1 MFKLDIY
8 LLDNL
13 NFIVDEISI
22 NKPRTYRE
30 LENTIV
36 QKIKNLPKSYDKF
49 IYRNKQEILINQNHK
64 YKDVN
69 DLLFIRDN
77 DNNNLKRSKYDII
90 MDLLP
95 SSKQQKL
102 DLKFNCTNCLEVIK
116 NENPYLCYKCQKI
129 FHEKCLKD
137 WDNKCKS
144 LNKIFNCPSCRDELP
159 LEKWN
164 KKLEHEE
171 NRNDFTKLINKV
183 YEDKLNNNLLNNLL
197 LIKDKKIY
205 DLIQNKKKIN
215 ELLKRFKNYTDKSI
229 SIFNN
234 IINQINSIHS
244 LLKLEKNNRL
254 NDLIK
259 KLTLEKINDLSNLL
273 NEEFHFLKNKINKN
287 TYRNKALM
295 INKESE
301 ISYINIKELNN
312 NSGIVKIPSSP
323 KLEHNESESQ
333 NIYFDFGFNDLNNL
347 KQKKE
352 NINNKINE
360 DIPKSLTASKVKKII
375 NMSNLPET
383 FGSVEINNYNQ
394 DKPKYSIQTNV
405 QRNINYDL
413 NQEDS
418 EKDVISL
425 SNNLIN
431 QDILMTTKITE
442 KTEDIQAEDYSQ
454 YFKDE
459 QPLSNQFIE
468 EKNYLNEPINLQGV
482 NINFSQPQQNINNN
496 YNDEINKI
504 IFENINF
511 SSNIEVNNQNQID
524 IQNYMNQNNTYDFN
538 NQQIIN
544 ENEIKD
550 NNESQNY
557 MLQNNYKP
565 LKRDKVSALS
575 KDEQDKFNTVN

>member
-1 MFKLDIY
+1 
-8 LLDNL
+8 
-13 NFIVDEISI
+13 
-22 NKPRTYRE
+22 
-30 LENTIV
+30 
-36 QKIKNLPKSYDKF
+36 
-49 IYRNKQEILINQNHK
+49 
-64 YKDVN
+64 
-69 DLLFIRDN
+69 
-77 DNNNLKRSKYDII
+77 
-90 MDLLP
+90 
-95 SSKQQKL
+95 
-102 DLKFNCTNCLEVIK
+102 
-116 NENPYLCYKCQKI
+116 
-129 FHEKCLKD
+129 
-137 WDNKCKS
+137 
-144 LNKIFNCPSCRDELP
+144 
-159 LEKWN
+159 
-164 KKLEHEE
+164 
-171 NRNDFTKLINKV
+171 
-183 YEDKLNNNLLNNLL
+183 
-197 LIKDKKIY
+197 
-205 DLIQNKKKIN
+205 
-215 ELLKRFKNYTDKSI
+215 
-229 SIFNN
+229 
-234 IINQINSIHS
+234 
-244 LLKLEKNNRL
+244 
-254 NDLIK
+254 
-259 KLTLEKINDLSNLL
+259 
-273 NEEFHFLKNKINKN
+273 
-287 TYRNKALM
+287 M

-301 ISYINIKELNN
+301 ISYINIKEINN

-418 EKDVISL
+418 EKDVYSL

-431 QDILMTTKITE
+431 QDILTTTKITE

-482 NINFSQPQQNINNN
+482 NLNFSQPQQNINNN

-565 LKRDKVSALS
+565 IKRDKVSTLS

>member
-1 MFKLDIY
+1 
-8 LLDNL
+8 
-13 NFIVDEISI
+13 
-22 NKPRTYRE
+22 
-30 LENTIV
+30 
-36 QKIKNLPKSYDKF
+36 
-49 IYRNKQEILINQNHK
+49 
-64 YKDVN
+64 
-69 DLLFIRDN
+69 
-77 DNNNLKRSKYDII
+77 
-90 MDLLP
+90 
-95 SSKQQKL
+95 
-102 DLKFNCTNCLEVIK
+102 
-116 NENPYLCYKCQKI
+116 
-129 FHEKCLKD
+129 
-137 WDNKCKS
+137 
-144 LNKIFNCPSCRDELP
+144 
-159 LEKWN
+159 
-164 KKLEHEE
+164 
-171 NRNDFTKLINKV
+171 
-183 YEDKLNNNLLNNLL
+183 
-197 LIKDKKIY
+197 
-205 DLIQNKKKIN
+205 
-215 ELLKRFKNYTDKSI
+215 
-229 SIFNN
+229 
-234 IINQINSIHS
+234 
-244 LLKLEKNNRL
+244 
-254 NDLIK
+254 
-259 KLTLEKINDLSNLL
+259 
-273 NEEFHFLKNKINKN
+273 
-287 TYRNKALM
+287 M

-301 ISYINIKELNN
+301 ISYINIKEINN

-418 EKDVISL
+418 EKDVYSL

-431 QDILMTTKITE
+431 QDILTTTKITE

-565 LKRDKVSALS
+565 IKRDKVSTLS

>member
-30 LENTIV
+30 LESTIV

-49 IYRNKQEILINQNHK
+49 IYRNKQEILINQIHK

-102 DLKFNCTNCLEVIK
+102 DLKFNCTNCLEVVK

-259 KLTLEKINDLSNLL
+259 KLTLEKINDMPNLL
-273 NEEFHFLKNKINKN
+273 NEEFQFLKSKINENSYK
-287 TYRNKALM
+287 NKALM
-295 INKESE
+295 INKEIE
-301 ISYINIKELNN
+301 ISYIKIKEPKNMD
-312 NSGIVKIPSSP
+312 IKPPSFP
-323 KLEHNESESQ
+323 KLEHNESENQ
-333 NIYFDFGFNDLNNL
+333 EIFFDFGLNEYNSS

-352 NINNKINE
+352 NIINKINE
-360 DIPKSLTASKVKKII
+360 NIPKRLTESEVKKII
-375 NMSNLPET
+375 NMSNLPGT
-383 FGSVEINNYNQ
+383 FGSAEINNYNQ
-394 DKPKYSIQTNV
+394 DRPKFSIQANV
-405 QRNINYDL
+405 PMNINYDL
-413 NQEDS
+413 NQADF
-418 EKDVISL
+418 EKDRYL
-425 SNNLIN
+425 LPNNLIN
-431 QDILMTTKITE
+431 KE
-442 KTEDIQAEDYSQ
+442 
-454 YFKDE
+454 
-459 QPLSNQFIE
+459 
-468 EKNYLNEPINLQGV
+468 NLQ
-482 NINFSQPQQNINNN
+482 ISKNNRKDRR
-496 YNDEINKI
+496 YSSRRLFT
-504 IFENINF
+504 IF
-511 SSNIEVNNQNQID
+511 Q
-524 IQNYMNQNNTYDFN
+524 
-538 NQQIIN
+538 
-544 ENEIKD
+544 
-550 NNESQNY
+550 
-557 MLQNNYKP
+557 
-565 LKRDKVSALS
+565 R
-575 KDEQDKFNTVN
+575 